1 MALFVFRIYELKS
14 IYRHLLDLLCIW
26 CRFNLSELTGMVGWF
41 RGSSGFDAFGRFQA
55 SQNQFDVG
63 VPLCPIPSR
72 QFCHFQSCL
81 KAFMFA

>member
-14 IYRHLLDLLCIW
+14 IYRHLLDLLWIW

-55 SQNQFDVG
+55 SQSQFDLEFPCVRF
-63 VPLCPIPSR
+63 PTNN
-72 QFCHFQSCL
+72 
-81 KAFMFA
+81 FATFRVI